1 MLRFFPFMSLAVLA
15 YAVTVAFFGAPL
27 SREIVTFG
35 LPSGTQFVLTT
46 SELLLAV
53 STAILFLELMNAAS
67 ARSTSILN
75 HGLSMLVFL
84 VCFVVFLKVPGFG
97 TGTFLIITLMSLV
110 DVVAGYS
117 ISILTARRDM
127 SFGTGD

>member
-53 STAILFLELMNAAS
+53 SMAILFLELMNAAS

-75 HGLSMLVFL
+75 LGLSMLVFL
-84 VCFVVFLKVPGFG
+84 VCFVVFLMVPGFG

-110 DVVAGYS
+110 DVIAGYS

-127 SFGTGD
+127 SFGTGE

>member
-84 VCFVVFLKVPGFG
+84 VCFVVFLMVPGFG

-110 DVVAGYS
+110 DVIAGYS

-127 SFGTGD
+127 SFGTGE